1 MRELFKKTWMLVS
14 LLWILLP
21 LGQTVSAQ
29 SNPKLDPLIQNV
41 YGRKT
46 ISLNGNWSYLLD
58 QLEVGYYNYLRTP
71 DPNGF
76 FKDPAVD
83 NVTAYKEYDFDS
95 APVMAIPGDW
105 NTWEDRFFFYEGTMW
120 FKHNSFIKR
129 QIIESIFIWEQS
141 IMMQKFI

>member
-21 LGQTVSAQ
+21 LGQTVFAQ

-58 QLEVGYYNYLRTP
+58 QLEVGYYNYRRTP

-105 NTWEDRFFFYEGTMW
+105 NTWEEPFFLL
-120 FKHNSFIKR
+120 
-129 QIIESIFIWEQS
+129 
-141 IMMQKFI
+141 